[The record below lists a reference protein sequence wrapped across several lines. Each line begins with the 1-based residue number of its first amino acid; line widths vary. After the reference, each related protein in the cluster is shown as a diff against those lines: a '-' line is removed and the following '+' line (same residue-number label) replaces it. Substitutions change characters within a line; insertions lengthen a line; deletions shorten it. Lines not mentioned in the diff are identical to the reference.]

1 MADCRIQRH
10 IEPLPEIRPVT
21 MVSSQPKSSP
31 TAREPRRGTL
41 LVLSAPSGAGKT
53 TLVKALLAR
62 DPSLRFSISYT
73 TRLPRSG
80 ETDGK
85 DYCFVDRPQF
95 QEMVNADAFLEH
107 AEVFGNC
114 YGTSRAQVD
123 ALRDGGHDVLLEI
136 DWQGARQIRANAP
149 DCRTVFILP
158 PSVAELERR
167 LRSRATDSE
176 EVIRRRLGQ
185 ALDDIAHWGV
195 FDFVVVNAQL
205 AEAVD
210 GLIAI
215 LRGDSAYLA
224 VTAPATVAQARALLG
239 QQPE

>member
-1 MADCRIQRH
+1 VSQR
-10 IEPLPEIRPVT
+10 
-21 MVSSQPKSSP
+21 PKNTP
-31 TAREPRRGTL
+31 IAHNVRRGTL

-62 DPSLRFSISYT
+62 DPSLSFSISYT
-73 TRLPRSG
+73 TRPPRPG
-80 ETDGK
+80 ETNGK
-85 DYCFVDRPQF
+85 DYCFVDRARF
-95 QEMVNADAFLEH
+95 QQMVSQGEFLEH

-114 YGTSRAQVD
+114 YGTSRAQVES
-123 ALRDGGHDVLLEI
+123 LRTGGHDVLLEI

-158 PSVAELERR
+158 PSVTELERR

-185 ALDDIAHWGV
+185 ALDDIAHWAE
-195 FDFVVVNAQL
+195 FDFVVVNEVL
-205 AEAVD
+205 ADAVD

-215 LRGDSAYLA
+215 LRGDSAALA
-224 VTAPATVAQARALLG
+224 STAPAIAARARTILG
-239 QQPE
+239 P